1 MIILLFSLTLQWI
14 EVLLLKKSFG
24 HSQGPASGQNN
35 IHENSR
41 KTFFI
46 PLTTHKPTH
55 NLVEKK
61 KGKDEIWYKCY
72 TIKII

>member
-14 EVLLLKKSFG
+14 EVLLFKKCFG

-41 KTFFI
+41 KTFSSHSPHTN
-46 PLTTHKPTH
+46 PLIIWWR
-55 NLVEKK
+55 KK
-61 KGKDEIWYKCY
+61 KKKMKFG
-72 TIKII
+72 TNATQ